1 MYMEKEPV
9 QVLSVHDCLLP
20 QLPYHMDS
28 DFHLDRFDVAV
39 SPDGRSVLTGSYQ
52 NVFHVI
58 EVTEG

>member
-1 MYMEKEPV
+1 M

-20 QLPYHMDS
+20 QLPYHLDS